1 MNKLSSGTIK
11 KNKKARNKRQLLKL
25 SANHETTVFAVTYSL
40 EYAIQQTKEKVAKI
54 SHECREQNRKFR
66 DREFDLF
73 VNMEDCLY
81 NKKKETFNAT
91 NIKRVTSICKKPQF
105 FIDGVEPNDIKQGGV
120 GDCWF
125 VASLAVITNIPK
137 LLETI
142 CVARDEEIGV
152 YGFIFFKD
160 GDWVSTVVDDQL
172 FTTGKDD
179 KGNFQLT
186 FAIVGGWTGEGIE
199 DITGGVYTLLF
210 TTDILDKD
218 KFWNDILKNV
228 NNNLLLGCA
237 RFEFSDKDIKDLK
250 GTISNHAYSILRT
263 AETDDGIKLLQMRN
277 PWGKTEWTGAWSDG
291 SKEWTPE
298 RMIKLNHRFGDD
310 GTFWMSYDDF
320 LNYWDMVD
328 MCRLFDSSWMAY
340 ITWINYNVV
349 PRSKGKFKLSLPEEC
364 HLIIVLQQPDSR
376 YFCDDPKYDYQ
387 LSFRVFKEGDDS
399 TYLVRSRSTF
409 PFASRS
415 INHEVKL
422 PAGDYIIIPHVT
434 RETIPEP
441 EKKSDENK
449 DESKEKVVN
458 IKDIE
463 IEKENWE
470 LQLGLRIYSKC
481 TGIKLE
487 GDPGEF
493 PKKKDKKDEKA
504 EDKDPE
510 VDTKVIKPKDEEE
523 KDSDKK
529 DEEKD
534 SEKKD
539 DEKKNE

>member
-11 KNKKARNKRQLLKL
+11 KNKKARNKRQLQKL

-40 EYAIQQTKEKVAKI
+40 EYAIQQTKEKIAKI
-54 SHECREQNRKFR
+54 SHECREQNRRFR

-73 VNMEDCLY
+73 VNKDDCLY
-81 NKKKETFNAT
+81 NKKTEKFNAT
-91 NIKRVTSICKKPQF
+91 NIKRVNSICKQPQF

-179 KGNFQLT
+179 KENFQLT

-199 DITGGVYTLLF
+199 DITGG
-210 TTDILDKD
+210 
-218 KFWNDILKNV
+218 
-228 NNNLLLGCA
+228 CA
-237 RFEFSDKDIKDLK
+237 RFESSDTDIKDLK

-320 LNYWDMVD
+320 LNYWDMID
-328 MCRLFDSSWMAY
+328 MCKLFDSSWMAY

-364 HLIIVLQQPDSR
+364 HLIIILQQPDSR

-422 PAGDYIIIPHVT
+422 PAGDYVIIPHVT

-449 DESKEKVVN
+449 DESADKVVN

-463 IEKENWE
+463 IEVRKRKENQNWE

-481 TGIKLE
+481 AGIKLE

-493 PKKKDKKDEKA
+493 PKKKDKKEDEKA

-539 DEKKNE
+539 EKKNE